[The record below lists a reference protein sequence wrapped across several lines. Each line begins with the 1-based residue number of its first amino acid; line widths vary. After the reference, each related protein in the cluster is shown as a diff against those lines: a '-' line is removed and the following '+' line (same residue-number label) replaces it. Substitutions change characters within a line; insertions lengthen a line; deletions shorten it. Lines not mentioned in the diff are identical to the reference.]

1 MIQPESADK
10 ILKRVLIVAGFRPRA
25 DTGLGDGVGMR
36 RATGLG
42 IDEGR
47 HGTKETLAGRRGNLL
62 LLGPVIGN
70 VKLVIGFGHGRKIK
84 AISHTASGEEIP
96 LAFGRLSVVCRG
108 DFIRQFVRGGKGFGL
123 LPDGNLLG
131 VGKKGGGPGGDILLF
146 TAFAGDEA
154 ALEVVVIPT
163 SPRSGGLAGL

>member
-96 LAFGRLSVVCRG
+96 LAFGCLSVVGHR
-108 DFIRQFVRGGKGFGL
+108 DFIRQLVGRGQGLGL
-123 LPDGNLLG
+123 LSDRNLLW